1 MLRHRA
7 QVLRKATVF
16 HVMPRLATTTH
27 RLSTM
32 QLRTM
37 QTIIMLVMQEEELQE
52 RSFKVES
59 RISMS
64 TNTFRI

>member
-1 MLRHRA
+1 MLHHKA

-16 HVMPRLATTTH
+16 HAMLRLETTTH